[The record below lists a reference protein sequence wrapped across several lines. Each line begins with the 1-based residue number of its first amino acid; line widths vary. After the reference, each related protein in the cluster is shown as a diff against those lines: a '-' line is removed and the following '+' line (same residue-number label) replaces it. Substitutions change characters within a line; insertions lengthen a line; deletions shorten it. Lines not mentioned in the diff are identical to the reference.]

1 MKMVYWTMN
10 DAGLGF
16 ILNLLFL
23 ALLIAIII
31 WLIRKNNFQT
41 RTSLDILKRRYANG
55 DITKRE
61 YEQIKRDLK
70 RD

>member
-1 MKMVYWTMN
+1 MVYWTMN